1 MHQGDGHQHRNRVY
15 PRSILQEW
23 ALQIDVK
30 EYTNS
35 RGLDFCYDQGTLI
48 KRNHTLIFFEC
59 SKYHGVRIA
68 W

>member
-48 KRNHTLIFFEC
+48 KRNHTLIFF
-59 SKYHGVRIA
+59 
-68 W
+68 